1 MCDLPYWLRRMRS
14 HTVSKRQWHYEKY
27 RRVPSFGLVLRT
39 AHQSAMVP
47 KATEKQ
53 VKSTEGMTQD
63 GQGK

>member
-1 MCDLPYWLRRMRS
+1 MI
-14 HTVSKRQWHYEKY
+14 Y
-27 RRVPSFGLVLRT
+27 RIGWAGWGRHKVGKKNRHQDKDTRVPSFGLVLRT